1 MTNQKSNCRFL
12 RNGKRENISMAMK
25 VERFEVEGLAQYSY
39 VVSDEGEAVV
49 IDAIRDVDRYVR
61 YARAEG
67 LRIVAV
73 VETHIHAD
81 FAAGSKELAER
92 SGAELAL
99 SGYDRGERFE
109 YAMAHGALKDGDAL
123 KVGRG
128 HLVVMHTPGHTPEHL
143 SFVLYEGSEPV
154 AMFSGD
160 FLFVGSLG
168 RPDLLGED
176 AKVALAHAMYAS
188 VQRMEGLPDGLKV
201 YPGHG
206 AGSFCGAGMGES
218 AETTLGFERAT
229 NRFFG
234 MDEAEFV
241 REILGST
248 PAMPGY
254 YPRMKALNAV
264 GAVALAEVATPRAMS
279 AVEVNGL
286 RGVMLLDV
294 RGVEAFAEGHV
305 AGAVNIGVGGN
316 LSLWAGWLLE
326 AEREI
331 VLVADAGDVEE
342 VRAAL
347 MRVGLDG
354 VIGYLKGGMES
365 WIAAELPVARTRLLS
380 VADVRRDGGSA
391 VLLDVRNDQEW
402 ESGSVPGARH
412 VMLGDLP
419 QAMAEMAK
427 ESKVIT
433 MCGSGYRSSVAA
445 SLLERAG
452 FADVS
457 SMDGGTAAW
466 VQAGLELVREL

>member
-1 MTNQKSNCRFL
+1 
-12 RNGKRENISMAMK
+12 MAMK
-25 VERFEVEGLAQYSY
+25 IERFEVEGLAQYSY

-49 IDAIRDVDRYVR
+49 VDAIRDVDRYVR
-61 YARAEG
+61 YVEAQG

-81 FAAGSKELAER
+81 FAAGSRELGDR

-109 YAMAHGALKDGDAL
+109 YAMAHRALMDGDVV

-128 HLVVMHTPGHTPEHL
+128 RLVAMHTPGHTPEHL
-143 SFVLYEGSEPV
+143 SFVLYEGTEPV

-188 VQRMEGLPDGLKV
+188 VRRMEGLPDGLRV

-218 AETTLGFERAT
+218 AETTLGFERVT

-241 REILGST
+241 WKILGST

-264 GAVALAEVATPRAMS
+264 GAVAVSEVAAPGAMS
-279 AVEVNGL
+279 AGEVAEL
-286 RGVMLLDV
+286 RGVTLLDV
-294 RGVEAFAEGHV
+294 RGVEAFAVGHV
-305 AGAVNIGVGGN
+305 AGAVNIGAGGN
-316 LSLWAGWLLE
+316 LSLWAGWLLD

-331 VLVADAGDVEE
+331 VLVADEGDVGE
-342 VRAAL
+342 VRVAL

-354 VIGYLKGGMES
+354 MVGYLKGGMES
-365 WIAAELPVARTRLLS
+365 WIVAGLPVARMRL
-380 VADVRRDGGSA
+380 VGVEDVRREGAAA
-391 VLLDVRNDQEW
+391 VVLDVRNDQEW

-419 QAMAEMAK
+419 QAMAGMAK

-452 FADVS
+452 FVDVS